1 MNLVEE
7 DDVEQKDFWFPKQD
21 KRVQN
26 FSTLTTKEQL
36 EVIDIGFIMRDIGIN
51 EAKRIINGENRVE
64 MNSVKDHYEKL
75 LVEKGERIQ
84 ELKDNNNKLKRDK
97 NYEIQEK
104 TQEIRTQTEN
114 KYKTMYEHE
123 LDTLKNDI
131 TILKAD
137 GRKLHDEKI
146 ELINKHNKKEME
158 QAEKYSDK
166 IAELLQESYKQS
178 LSNENS
184 SKKGDEGENW
194 LYNECH
200 RQFKSACVEHV
211 GKQGHMGDFT
221 IKEGN
226 IMGMLEAKKYSR
238 NVKQS
243 EVDKFEKDMRDNDS
257 FDYGIFCSLTSGI
270 VNKIESISLEFI
282 LGKPVIYLT
291 NLKENPNLLY
301 VARLNC
307 LFILKNKDDYNIAK
321 EEDQSKLQDIF
332 KKQMKRFNKRK
343 KNIEK
348 REKQIKEDKKLLEE
362 EMKDALD
369 IQELI
374 NVMY

>member
-131 TILKAD
+131 KILKED

-146 ELINKHNKKEME
+146 ELINKHNKREME

-270 VNKIESISLEFI
+270 VNKKESISLEFI